1 VRRETRASLEAAAL
15 PGQGASLGEE
25 AVSADSG
32 RVGEVAARVGRVRS
46 RAFLSILQGMLLLS
60 KTCAHNEMSA
70 RPQSFSAV
78 CYPSAIDWLT
88 DPDASGK

>member
-1 VRRETRASLEAAAL
+1 MRRETRASLEAAAL

-60 KTCAHNEMSA
+60 QTCAQNEMSA
-70 RPQSFSAV
+70 PTEFFSSLL
-78 CYPSAIDWLT
+78 PISD
-88 DPDASGK
+88 